1 MNVKIN
7 KFCKF
12 TNHLSK
18 QHSMNI
24 PTNYSG
30 EGKYLALWEKYRVII
45 NTFLRNGGG
54 ATQMS
59 PSEFNATGN
68 RDKYSFTM
76 TIVNGEIP
84 TLSGSAVARDLK
96 AILDGSKS
104 FKSYA
109 AGKTIKISLT
119 SDFNIVV
126 AYI

>member
-30 EGKYLALWEKYRVII
+30 EYLA
-45 NTFLRNGGG
+45 
-54 ATQMS
+54 S
-59 PSEFNATGN
+59 GN

-76 TIVNGEIP
+76 
-84 TLSGSAVARDLK
+84 

-119 SDFNIVV
+119 SDFNLVV